1 MNRFRSLATGVALVA
16 LLATSVA
23 FAQGPRG
30 GGFGGRGGPGGP
42 LGRGGAGLAL
52 NELNLTDA
60 QREQV
65 REIRERYRE
74 QTQALAR
81 RLGEAAD
88 KQRQAI
94 ETLPV
99 NETLITSAT
108 QDMTQVQ
115 VEVAIQE
122 ARLNAE
128 IWSVLTPEQ
137 QAQATKLRAERKAR
151 MEERRQQVQQRR
163 QNRQ

>member
-1 MNRFRSLATGVALVA
+1 MNRFRSLATGVVLVA

-42 LGRGGAGLAL
+42 LGRGGVGLAL

-65 REIRERYRE
+65 REIRERSRE
-74 QTQALAR
+74 QTQALVR
-81 RLGEAAD
+81 QLGEAAD

-151 MEERRQQVQQRR
+151 MEERRQQIQQRR

>member
-1 MNRFRSLATGVALVA
+1 MVA

-30 GGFGGRGGPGGP
+30 GGPFGGRGGRGAFGPGG
-42 LGRGGAGLAL
+42 L
-52 NELNLTDA
+52 ELNQLNLSDT

-65 REIRERYRE
+65 REIRGRYRE
-74 QTQALAR
+74 QTQQVAQ
-81 RLGEAAD
+81 RLNAAAE

-108 QDMTQVQ
+108 QDMTAVQ
-115 VEVAIQE
+115 VDMAIQE
-122 ARLNAE
+122 ARLNSE

-137 QAQATKLRAERKAR
+137 QAQATKLRAERKAQ
-151 MEERRQQVQQRR
+151 MEQRR
-163 QNRQ
+163 QEFQQQRQKGQ

>member
-1 MNRFRSLATGVALVA
+1 MFRFRSLATGVAMVA

-30 GGFGGRGGPGGP
+30 GGRLGGRGGPGP
-42 LGRGGAGLAL
+42 LGLELRA
-52 NELNLTDA
+52 LNLTDA
-60 QREQV
+60 QRQQV
-65 REIRERYRE
+65 SEIRERSRE
-74 QTQALAR
+74 QMRTALQ
-81 RLGEAAD
+81 RLNEVGD

-108 QDMTQVQ
+108 QDMTQAQ
-115 VEVAIQE
+115 VDVAIQQ
-122 ARLNAE
+122 ARLNAD

-137 QAQATKLRAERKAR
+137 QAQATKLKAERKAR
-151 MEERRQQVQQRR
+151 FEQRLQQRQQR
-163 QNRQ
+163 QNK

>member
-1 MNRFRSLATGVALVA
+1 MFRFRSLATGVALVA

-30 GGFGGRGGPGGP
+30 GGPFGGPGGRGLMGRGGPGLP
-42 LGRGGAGLAL
+42 LGA
-52 NELNLTDA
+52 LNLTEA

-65 REIRERYRE
+65 REIRDRNRE
-74 QTQALAR
+74 QIRGLAE
-81 RLGEAAD
+81 RLSAAAE

-99 NETLITSAT
+99 NETLITSVT
-108 QDMTQVQ
+108 QDMTQAQ
-115 VEVAIQE
+115 VDLAIQE

-128 IWSVLTPEQ
+128 VWSVLTPEQ
-137 QAQATKLRAERKAR
+137 QAQATKLRAERQAR
-151 MEERRQQVQQRR
+151 LEERRQKVQQRR
-163 QNRQ
+163 QNQ